1 MTEKPLRSC
10 RTVSMALERHHYKIC
25 EEFERAWQEGKK
37 PRIEDW
43 IDQVPEDERPALFG
57 LLARREKA
65 FRPDESLVDE
75 FSSRFPN
82 MTSLIGP
89 LFQDSTDFECDADL
103 KGSLP
108 AIPGY
113 RVLER
118 IAFGGMGVIFKAV
131 HVGLERVVALKMVRG
146 GSAIKD
152 DEIARFRI
160 EAQAIAGIKHPHI
173 VDIHDFGTFEGLPF
187 FTMEYL
193 EGGSLS
199 HKLYGESM
207 NFRDSAA
214 LIETLARTMQA
225 VHDRN
230 LVHRDLKPGNILLTK
245 DGTPKISD
253 FGLAKRLGVD
263 QNMTVSGLV
272 MGTACY
278 MAPEQA
284 RGERKITPAVDIYAL
299 GAILYECLTGRLLF
313 RDESYEKT
321 IRRVTDEEPVRPREI
336 LALIPPE
343 LEAVC
348 LKCLEKN
355 PARRYVKATDLADD
369 LRRFLNGEPLSIGT
383 FDVIDQHERW
393 ALKVGL
399 EDLDLLGCTPWAFVY
414 RAREKIINRKVLLK
428 ISTGTVGSPSHA
440 RLVRQAEA
448 MAGLNH
454 PNVEQI
460 HSYSEV
466 AGQPYLVQEFVE
478 GRSLSSLMRER
489 SLDPDESELGQISDP
504 SGEVAIS
511 RLPPRGIFTPLTSQ
525 LAAEWVASLA
535 RALQYVHEQRVL
547 HSAIYPGEIRLTS
560 ADTLK
565 LGGFGAAQK
574 LLPGQAP
581 QEMSAS
587 WVRPNYQPPEQVD
600 GDWQSVGFASDI
612 YSLGAVLYELLTGQL
627 PYFGL
632 GIQETRLA
640 VRNDVPLAPRNIN
653 PRIPS
658 FLDWLCQRCL
668 AKKPQDRFASAAEVA
683 DALERYLQNKDLARE
698 ETAFIASDAGAA
710 PAVTDF
716 VLSIFVKGQAK
727 PAVFPLPR
735 RWITIGRAIES
746 DIVIQDD
753 YCSRQHCAI
762 YWDDR
767 SNQHILVLI
776 KARHGVK
783 INGESVLGSQALIP
797 SDVIQIVSTQMV
809 FDRKPS
815 S

>member
-1 MTEKPLRSC
+1 MTEKPLRAC
-10 RTVSMALERHHYKIC
+10 GTVSMELEHHHGAIC
-25 EEFERAWQEGKK
+25 EEFDRAWRDGKK

-43 IDQVPEDERPALFG
+43 LDKVPDDERPALFG

-65 FRPDESLVDE
+65 FRPNESLVDE
-75 FSSRFPN
+75 FSSRFPS
-82 MTSLIGP
+82 MTGLIGP
-89 LFQDSTDFECDADL
+89 LLQDSTDFTVDAERHEP
-103 KGSLP
+103 LP

-113 RVLER
+113 RMLER
-118 IAFGGMGVIFKAV
+118 IAFGGMGVIYKAV
-131 HVGLERVVALKMVRG
+131 HVGLDRVVALKMVRG

-152 DEIARFRI
+152 GEIARFRI

-173 VDIHDFGTFEGLPF
+173 VDIHDFGTFQGLPF

-199 HKLYGESM
+199 QKLYIETI

-214 LIETLARTMQA
+214 LIETLARTMQV
-225 VHDRN
+225 VHDRK
-230 LVHRDLKPGNILLTK
+230 LVHRDLKPGNILLAK

-284 RGERKITPAVDIYAL
+284 RGERTITPAVDIYAL

-355 PARRYVKATDLADD
+355 PARRYAKAADLADD

-393 ALKVGL
+393 AAKVGL
-399 EDLDLLGCTPWAFVY
+399 EELDLLGCTPWAFVY
-414 RAREKIINRKVLLK
+414 RARQKIINRKVLLK
-428 ISTGTVGSPSHA
+428 ISTGMAGSPSHA
-440 RLVRQAEA
+440 RLIRQAEA

-460 HSYSEV
+460 HSYAE
-466 AGQPYLVQEFVE
+466 AGGQPYLVQEFVE

-489 SLDPDESELGQISDP
+489 SRDPDESDLGQIGDP
-504 SGEVAIS
+504 SAEIS
-511 RLPPRGIFTPLTSQ
+511 INRLPPRGIFTPLTSQ
-525 LAAEWVASLA
+525 LAAEWATILA
-535 RALQYVHEQRVL
+535 RALQFVHEQRVL
-547 HSAIYPGEIRLTS
+547 HGAIYPGEIRLTT

-574 LLPGQAP
+574 LSPGQAP
-581 QEMSAS
+581 QETSAG
-587 WVRPNYQPPEQVD
+587 WVRPNYQPPEQIN
-600 GDWQSVGFASDI
+600 GDWQSLGFASDI
-612 YSLGAVLYELLTGQL
+612 YSLGAVFYEMLTGQL

-632 GIQETRLA
+632 GIQETRVA
-640 VRNDVPLAPRNIN
+640 VRQDVPLAPRNIN

-658 FLDWLCQRCL
+658 FLDWICQRCL
-668 AKKPQDRFASAAEVA
+668 AKKPEDRFASAAEVA
-683 DALERYLQNKDLARE
+683 DALERFLQSKDLARE
-698 ETAFIASDAGAA
+698 ETAYITSDSAGV
-710 PAVTDF
+710 PALSDF
-716 VLSIFVKGQAK
+716 ALSVFVKGQPK

-783 INGESVLGSQALIP
+783 IDGESVRGSQALIP
-797 SDVIQIVSTQMV
+797 GDVIQIVSTQMV
-809 FDRKPS
+809 FDRKS
-815 S
+815 NS